1 MSAFDVD
8 EECPHCDELQPS
20 RQLDAHI
27 ARVHADLPPCTARIV
42 TEHRE
47 TYRCAFRAGHAKGKY
62 GHWHASKLGADG
74 PGSRYDWNDSAAG
87 ATPHRPPEPS
97 DSLDKLKAAGVVSH
111 TVVATGDGSP
121 ARTCGEHDGPC
132 FPEAGAKCSAH
143 GEQQCARCH
152 RNPSD
157 CLTEDGAC
165 GRWSWSGM
173 HWDTCPNRRRG
184 PLADADSPPQPPEWS
199 IKLTCAALHTDS
211 AGNAIP
217 CPGYPHT
224 MVKPDE
230 GQPEPPSDEELNS
243 ALPVQPD
250 PRQPAFDAVYEYIRE
265 LGAYLPPDPVHRNAV
280 IWRAVNAALG
290 ATPVGRCVSS
300 HCVEGGHILP
310 VEGEES

>member
-1 MSAFDVD
+1 MSIFDPP
-8 EECPHCDELQPS
+8 EECPHCDAAPPS
-20 RQLDAHI
+20 HQLDMHV
-27 ARVHADLPPCTARIV
+27 ARTHADLPPCTARIEP
-42 TEHRE
+42 EHGGLY
-47 TYRCAFRAGHAKGKY
+47 TCGFRAGHDGGKY
-62 GHWHASKLGADG
+62 GTWHASKRSADMG
-74 PGSRYDWNDSAAG
+74 RCVWNDSAMG
-87 ATPHRPPEPS
+87 ATPHRPPEPRVL
-97 DSLDKLKAAGVVSH
+97 SLDKLKAMGVLSH

-184 PLADADSPPQPPEWS
+184 PLTDADSAPQED
-199 IKLTCAALHTDS
+199 A
-211 AGNAIP
+211 
-217 CPGYPHT
+217 
-224 MVKPDE
+224 DE
-230 GQPEPPSDEELNS
+230 GHPEPPSDEQLNS
-243 ALPVQPD
+243 VLPVRPD
-250 PRQPAFDAVYEYIRE
+250 PRQPAYDAVYEYIRK
-265 LGAYLPPDPVHRNAV
+265 LGGYLPPDTVHRNAV